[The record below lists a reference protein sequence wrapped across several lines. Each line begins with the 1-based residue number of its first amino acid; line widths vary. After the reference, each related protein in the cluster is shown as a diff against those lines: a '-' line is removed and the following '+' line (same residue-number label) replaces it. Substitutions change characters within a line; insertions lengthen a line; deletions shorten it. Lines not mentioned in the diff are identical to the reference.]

1 MHITIY
7 FFIYAIHLII
17 SLSIIK
23 YSLGRELSSIDC
35 SLFSDCFNCSIIPTC
50 RWNTSTELCI
60 SYEQSNPNYSINEID
75 FSKNNNLTKLNQYF
89 NFIRNVCFLP
99 KSPMINNY
107 LNTKNYNFKSVEYC
121 GEHYIM
127 KNEQEITKLKIEL
140 NQINGSYSLPNLLC
154 EYIFFSG
161 PNNFELNIKINQK
174 ESNNFFLLYS
184 SDSLNFTEIIN
195 SSTILNLNMKPN
207 NLNTLL
213 FYSLKS
219 FDEAPFKITYKPN
232 FWYETVK
239 VTGYILLAFI
249 VIILFAIVFIII
261 YMRRN
266 LSLFKKKKKEKKIS
280 YEKSKGEEIAL
291 MKKTSNETN
300 VTGPSII
307 KNFTP
312 STPAKFLKKENFSY
326 NKCALDGLYL
336 NNNEDIFEAK
346 CGHFYHKKCF
356 NKLKENKNN
365 NKDVKCVTCQQ
376 IIEKYD

>member
-50 RWNTSTELCI
+50 RWNTSSELCI

-75 FSKNNNLTKLNQYF
+75 FTKSNNLTTLNQYF

-195 SSTILNLNMKPN
+195 SSTILNLDMKPN

-219 FDEAPFKITYKPN
+219 FDESPFKITYKPN

-312 STPAKFLKKENFSY
+312 STPAKFLEKENFSY
-326 NKCALDGLYL
+326 KKCAFDGLYL

>member
-1 MHITIY
+1 MHITFY
-7 FFIYAIHLII
+7 FSIYAILLII

-23 YSLGRELSSIDC
+23 FSLERELSSIDC

-75 FSKNNNLTKLNQYF
+75 FTKSNNLTTLNQYF

-195 SSTILNLNMKPN
+195 SSTILNLDMKPN

-312 STPAKFLKKENFSY
+312 STPAKFLEKENFSY
-326 NKCALDGLYL
+326 KKCALDGLYL

>member
-1 MHITIY
+1 
-7 FFIYAIHLII
+7 
-17 SLSIIK
+17 
-23 YSLGRELSSIDC
+23 
-35 SLFSDCFNCSIIPTC
+35 
-50 RWNTSTELCI
+50 
-60 SYEQSNPNYSINEID
+60 
-75 FSKNNNLTKLNQYF
+75 
-89 NFIRNVCFLP
+89 
-99 KSPMINNY
+99 
-107 LNTKNYNFKSVEYC
+107 
-121 GEHYIM
+121 M

-161 PNNFELNIKINQK
+161 PNNFELIIKINQK

-195 SSTILNLNMKPN
+195 SSTILNLDMKPN

-219 FDEAPFKITYKPN
+219 FDESPFKITYKPN
-232 FWYETVK
+232 FWYEAVK

-312 STPAKFLKKENFSY
+312 STPAKFLEKENFSY
-326 NKCALDGLYL
+326 NNNAVSLCLYAGAKTHHIFPRHCFPAGCCRNKMDGDAHHQAWRTRGDKHRLR
-336 NNNEDIFEAK
+336 
-346 CGHFYHKKCF
+346 
-356 NKLKENKNN
+356 
-365 NKDVKCVTCQQ
+365 
-376 IIEKYD
+376 